1 MVTRQFSGNT
11 IRSQNLEN
19 DSTAGIYVGGGGI
32 CMQLKNSIR
41 KLILLEVIF

>member
-19 DSTAGIYVGGGGI
+19 DSTAGIYVSGEGK

-41 KLILLEVIF
+41 KLIFVEAIF